1 MEQRFAQWNKEK
13 SVTQPRQVAAKIEE
27 VTTAHYVAVK
37 VKRWHEAPQ
46 AWRYEIVPLRRTLV
60 SGKAG
65 KMTTASGLRR
75 RAEDIGV
82 GLGAESVRIVQ
93 NGQLFIEIG
102 KPKPDI
108 VLASKLYLKK
118 HIGHPLRITLGIDMD
133 NESTTIDLE
142 DNTSPHLL
150 IAGTTGSGKS
160 VMLRH
165 IIASLIANTSPH
177 VVRLILMDFKVTEFP
192 VFEYARHVDRVITSV
207 DDALAEFEKL
217 QAVMEER
224 YLEMQRRRVR
234 LAAKAG
240 FSHIVVVMDEFADMI
255 LQGGKEIEQ
264 LIGRIAAMGRAAGI
278 HLILSTQRPSVDV
291 VAGLVRANFPA
302 RIALRV
308 MDEGNSR
315 IILGQAGA
323 ETLVGCGDSLLLLK
337 GRLTRF
343 QGAFVSDQEVEALVA
358 SKSRGARRPVLV
370 QSQQPRQRPTFWE
383 RVQDFGDEMRD
394 AWERGQQSA

>member
-1 MEQRFAQWNKEK
+1 
-13 SVTQPRQVAAKIEE
+13 
-27 VTTAHYVAVK
+27 
-37 VKRWHEAPQ
+37 
-46 AWRYEIVPLRRTLV
+46 
-60 SGKAG
+60 
-65 KMTTASGLRR
+65 
-75 RAEDIGV
+75 
-82 GLGAESVRIVQ
+82 VQ
-93 NGQLFIEIG
+93 NGQLFIEVG

-133 NESTTIDLE
+133 NKPTIIDLE

-165 IIASLIANTSPH
+165 IITSLIANTSPH
-177 VVRLILMDFKVTEFP
+177 VVRLTLMDFKVTEFP
-192 VFEYARHVDRVITSV
+192 VFEYAKHVDRVITSV
-207 DDALAEFEKL
+207 DDALAEFEEL
-217 QAVMEER
+217 QAVMEDR

-234 LAAKAG
+234 LASEAG
-240 FSHIVVVMDEFADMI
+240 FSHIVVAMDEFADMI

-308 MDEGNSR
+308 MDGSNSQ

-323 ETLVGCGDSLLLLK
+323 ETLVGCGDSLLLLN

-358 SKSRGARRPVLV
+358 SRSRGVRRLV
-370 QSQQPRQRPTFWE
+370 PIQPQQPKHKPTFWE
-383 RVQDFGDEMRD
+383 RLQDFGDEMRD